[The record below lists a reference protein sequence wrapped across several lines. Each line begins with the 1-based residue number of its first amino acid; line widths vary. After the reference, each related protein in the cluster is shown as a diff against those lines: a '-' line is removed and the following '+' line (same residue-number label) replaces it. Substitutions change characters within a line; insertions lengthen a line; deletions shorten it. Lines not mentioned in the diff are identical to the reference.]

1 MTRERPPVL
10 TYSDPANPDITEH
23 WSHEQMLYALLRS
36 EDAIAANLRT
46 ILRLDRTIL
55 RLAED
60 LERASDKLPTQQ
72 ARLRRDALTA
82 RASVMAAQGFSPSYI
97 GTHLEPQRSAKQV
110 RRYLSEP

>member
-46 ILRLDRTIL
+46 ILRL
-55 RLAED
+55 AED

-72 ARLRRDALTA
+72 ALLARRLRRDALAA

-97 GTHLEPQRSAKQV
+97 GNHLEPQRSAKQV

>member
-46 ILRLDRTIL
+46 ILRL
-55 RLAED
+55 AED

-72 ARLRRDALTA
+72 ALLARRLRRDALTA